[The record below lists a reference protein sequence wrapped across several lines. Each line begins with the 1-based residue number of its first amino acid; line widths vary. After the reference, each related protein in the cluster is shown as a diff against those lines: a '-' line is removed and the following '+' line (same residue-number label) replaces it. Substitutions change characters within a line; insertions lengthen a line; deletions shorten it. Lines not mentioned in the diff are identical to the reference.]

1 MSFDLDTLESERVDS
16 DNYCISSTKQT
27 GGSLSFGLTRLG
39 LGGGLNRERGL
50 ITIVQVEALLLTVN
64 GEHH

>member
-16 DNYCISSTKQT
+16 DSYRISSTKQT

-39 LGGGLNRERGL
+39 FGGGGELNRERGL
-50 ITIVQVEALLLTVN
+50 ITIVQVEALC
-64 GEHH
+64 